1 MMKGMPRLILRAL
14 VAVSIIVAA
23 LVVGAQLRASRE
35 QLATGQAGSAA
46 SVQPTTTVPTP
57 IATVQVTAPQQQATP
72 APAARTVVPTPVTT
86 PYTGPTMLLS
96 GRVTMGGAPVRGAQV
111 MVYPSDPSNH
121 GPTPVPPESARAITD
136 ARGAYQVQL
145 PPGTYRVGAFRDYSN
160 PIKDFGDGYTWVTW
174 YGDGFVIGLG
184 RDLVV
189 SSGAVVADIAL
200 LRSVTI
206 SGRVVGK
213 DGVGVPGA
221 QLSLSRYVGG
231 IQFPFGGAISDAGGR
246 FTLPH
251 VAMQVQLSVSA
262 TGRSGP
268 AFTTMD
274 LDLQNDVAG
283 LLLTLDRGNIVSGTL
298 RDVAGKPLADTN
310 FGVTPTDTQIVC
322 GWCNGRSDSAG
333 HFSITLPTATV
344 RFRNWQQYPT
354 DPDLL
359 SLEYA
364 ISGDMTLD
372 PVLKSR

>member
-1 MMKGMPRLILRAL
+1 MIRPFLQGVLA
-14 VAVSIIVAA
+14 VAIIAA
-23 LVVGAQLRASRE
+23 GLVVGEQLRASRE
-35 QLATGQAGSAA
+35 RLGTGQAGSAA

-57 IATVQVTAPQQQATP
+57 MATMQVTAPPQQATP
-72 APAARTVVPTPVTT
+72 VPATRTVVPTPFTT
-86 PYTGPTMLLS
+86 PYTGAKTLVN
-96 GRVTMGGAPVRGAQV
+96 GTVTMGGAPVGGAQV
-111 MVYPSDPSNH
+111 MVYPSDSSNH
-121 GPTPVPPESARAITD
+121 GPTPVPPEIAKAITD
-136 ARGAYQVQL
+136 TRGAYQVQL
-145 PPGTYRVGAFRDYSN
+145 PPGKYRVGAFRDYSN
-160 PIKDFGDGYTWVTW
+160 PVRDFGDGFTWVTW

-184 RDLVV
+184 KDLVV
-189 SSGAVVADIAL
+189 SSSAVVADIAL

-231 IQFPFGGAISDAGGR
+231 IQFPFGGAISDGGGR

-274 LDLQNDVAG
+274 LDLQNDVSG

-310 FGVTPTDTQIVC
+310 FGATPTDTQIVC

-344 RFRNWQQYPT
+344 RFRNWPMNAG
-354 DPDLL
+354 DSDLL
-359 SLEYA
+359 SQEYV

-372 PVLKSR
+372 PVLQKR

>member
-1 MMKGMPRLILRAL
+1 VIRLFLQGVLA
-14 VAVSIIVAA
+14 VAIIAA
-23 LVVGAQLRASRE
+23 GLVVGEQLRASRE
-35 QLATGQAGSAA
+35 RLGTGQAGSAA
-46 SVQPTTTVPTP
+46 SVQPTIVPTP
-57 IATVQVTAPQQQATP
+57 MATIQVTAPPRQATP
-72 APAARTVVPTPVTT
+72 APAVRTVVPTPITT
-86 PYTGPTMLLS
+86 PFTGVMTSLS
-96 GRVTMGGAPVRGAQV
+96 GTVTMGGTPVRGAQV
-111 MVYPSDPSNH
+111 MVYPSDTSNH
-121 GPTPVPPESARAITD
+121 GPTPVPPEAGKATTND
-136 ARGAYQVQL
+136 RGVYQVTL

-160 PIKDFGDGYTWVTW
+160 PARDFGDGFTWVTW
-174 YGDGFVIGLG
+174 FGDGYVIGLG
-184 RDLVV
+184 KDLAV
-189 SSGAVVADIAL
+189 SSSPIVADIAL

-221 QLSLSRYVGG
+221 QLSLSRYVSG
-231 IQFPFGGAISDAGGR
+231 IQFPFGAAISDAGGR

-274 LDLQNDVAG
+274 LDLQNDVSG

-322 GWCNGRSDSAG
+322 GWCNGRSDSVG
-333 HFSITLPTATV
+333 HFTINLPTATV

-359 SLEYA
+359 SPEYV
-364 ISGDMTLD
+364 ISGDQSLD
-372 PVLKSR
+372 PVLRPR